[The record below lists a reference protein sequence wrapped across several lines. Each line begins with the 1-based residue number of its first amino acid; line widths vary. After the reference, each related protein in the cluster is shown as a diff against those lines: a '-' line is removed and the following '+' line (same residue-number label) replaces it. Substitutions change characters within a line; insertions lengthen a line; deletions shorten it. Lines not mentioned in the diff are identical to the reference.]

1 MAINKYALALSAAAA
16 LIYAGTAAQA
26 QTAPATS
33 TTATT
38 VPASTTTPT
47 STPKL
52 NSGETKISLSLAKA
66 ALVKL
71 GITNPTPEQIAA
83 ALNGGTVTTAT
94 GPVTMPGVLTQ
105 RASGKGWGQI
115 ANEMGVKLGTLV
127 RSSKASEKHEDA
139 EHASGEKHEKKE
151 TEKSASHEK
160 KSEHASSSHSSE
172 HSSGGHSGGGGKS
185 SGGGGGS
192 GGGRSK

>member
-1 MAINKYALALSAAAA
+1 MAMNKYALALSAAAA
-16 LIYAGTAAQA
+16 LICAGTAAQA

-38 VPASTTTPT
+38 APTSTTTAT
-47 STPKL
+47 STTKL

-71 GITNPTPEQIAA
+71 GITNPTPEQITA
-83 ALNGGTVTTAT
+83 ALKGGTVTTAT
-94 GPVTMPGVLTQ
+94 GPVTMTGVLTQ

-127 RSSKASEKHEDA
+127 RSDKAGEKHEDA
-139 EHASGEKHEKKE
+139 GHASGEKHEKKE
-151 TEKSASHEK
+151 TEKSSSHDK

-172 HSSGGHSGGGGKS
+172 HSSGGHSGGGK
-185 SGGGGGS
+185 SGGGGNG